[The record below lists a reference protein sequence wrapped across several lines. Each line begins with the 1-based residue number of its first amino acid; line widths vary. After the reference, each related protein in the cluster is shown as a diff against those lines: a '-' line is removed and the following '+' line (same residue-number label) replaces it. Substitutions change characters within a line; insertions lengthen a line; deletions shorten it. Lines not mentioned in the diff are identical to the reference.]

1 MFGTRKNKS
10 LIQMRVCA
18 GLTITSRKGSEASIS
33 GGAKIPLAWTKSSLR
48 AGVYEAGPHSP
59 KLWEITS
66 DSQNSL

>member
-1 MFGTRKNKS
+1 MFGTRKTKS

-33 GGAKIPLAWTKSSLR
+33 GGAKISLAWTKSSLR
-48 AGVYEAGPHSP
+48 AGVYEAGPQS
-59 KLWEITS
+59 LGSEITS